1 MMGIVQCSVFTMISL
16 MIQQSSCPA
25 VTTEKCHMAVHEQLD
40 IWFTMISYQKYDCPA
55 VVTEKCHMA
64 VHENLVILFTMISLL
79 IQKSGCPAVPS
90 EKCHMAVHE
99 VPWEEKKEVVWNKVT
114 CTKNVSQS
122 RLTLYYVHAMKQHEF
137 LPAER
142 KRKNSSTKILNFG
155 LTVRLLKHHVLQR
168 ATAPALPS

>member
-16 MIQQSSCPA
+16 MIQQSRCPA
-25 VTTEKCHMAVHEQLD
+25 VTT
-40 IWFTMISYQKYDCPA
+40 
-55 VVTEKCHMA
+55 
-64 VHENLVILFTMISLL
+64 
-79 IQKSGCPAVPS
+79 

-122 RLTLYYVHAMKQHEF
+122 RLTFYYVHAMKRHEF

-142 KRKNSSTKILNFG
+142 KRI
-155 LTVRLLKHHVLQR
+155 VPQIDVL
-168 ATAPALPS
+168 ALVDTPAIRVGNVNWEHGD

>member
-40 IWFTMISYQKYDCPA
+40 
-55 VVTEKCHMA
+55 
-64 VHENLVILFTMISLL
+64 ILFTMISLL

-122 RLTLYYVHAMKQHEF
+122 RLTFYYVHAMKRHEF

-142 KRKNSSTKILNFG
+142 KRIVPPKFLILD
-155 LTVRLLKHHVLQR
+155 
-168 ATAPALPS
+168 